1 MNNKLLQKFTSA
13 FFSMKGM
20 ALALIVFFVGIG
32 AATFLESIYGTQTA
46 KIIIYNAFWF
56 ECLLLYLALNLI
68 ANTFRYKMWS
78 REKIAMLTFH
88 LSFII
93 ILIGAAV
100 TRFISFEGTMIIK
113 EGTAVDF
120 MYTSD
125 PHILVYAEN
134 PKTGVSTTIA
144 EKKYLSEIT
153 YNDFSMEGELE
164 GKSFELEYVDF
175 ISKATDSL
183 VINGNFKTS
192 ALEIVTEGMNSNY
205 LGENDL
211 IMVNGIPV
219 SYEKPGLTSGIRLR
233 SKGDSV
239 ELNSFMPMRYLPMTE
254 MRKARQ
260 SGMPISDSL
269 YTAVPANKW
278 VTMKER
284 TLYNFGNQ
292 QIVLK
297 RKISH
302 AQKRL
307 IHTPN
312 KNLGKDYLTVRFS
325 YNGKSKLVRLEGGM
339 GALPVPERFE
349 MDGII
354 FQLEYG
360 SIRKPLPFS
369 IACRDFILDKYPGS
383 ESPSS
388 YASELTIDDKE
399 MKYKRDQRVF
409 MNNVMDYRGYRF
421 FQSSYTLDNPMTPQ
435 NEEGTKLSVNHDWWG
450 TNITYLGYL
459 LMSIAML
466 LSLFAPAGRFKLLNE
481 KLRHLK
487 AQKDKLS
494 IFALTVLLSSTSLL
508 AANHTAKNPAKFVHY
523 EVSSEHADELA
534 SLLVQNYEGRIVPFH
549 TLSEDILKKLYR
561 GNTYKDLNAIQVV
574 LGMHMYRDYWLEQ
587 KIIQVPS
594 AVRDQLHLGEFAS
607 TIELADKEGN
617 FKWLKQYQEAHQKPQ
632 SKQSEFD
639 KKLIKLNEKYEV
651 ASLVFTWQYMKIL
664 PRPNDPNHNWYV
676 PMSAEL
682 IQSDTTSSI
691 TFFKYLDAVHQGG
704 MHKNYSK
711 ASVLL
716 KKIKNI
722 QRTIG
727 KDVVPSEANV
737 KMEIAYNKMGIFE
750 NTYKLYALL
759 GLFTLIIYFTGI
771 FTNGKGRSERTRS
784 IFWKV
789 MLGFVSIAFLYH
801 VTGLGLRWMIS
812 GHAPWSNGYEAIVYI
827 AWVTVLAGFIFVR
840 KNQIVI
846 PATLILAA
854 MMIMVSEMNLLD
866 PEITPLVPVLKS
878 YWLQVHVSIITSSYA
893 FLGLGAM
900 LGLFNLIL
908 YIFRTKENGKLLSI
922 QISGITYIAEMTM
935 TIGLFLL
942 TIGTFLGGVWANES
956 WGRYWGWD
964 PKETWALVSVLV
976 YAIILHLR
984 FIPALRS
991 KFLFNTVAFWGY
1003 SAILFTFFGVNFML
1017 VGLHS
1022 YAQGDGLGK
1031 FPTWLIF
1038 TIILYIILN
1047 IIAYLRY
1054 KSYSKNQLS

>member
-1 MNNKLLQKFTSA
+1 MNETLLQKLTSA

-20 ALALIVFFVGIG
+20 TVALIVFFVGIG

-46 KIIIYNAFWF
+46 KIIIYNATWF
-56 ECLLLYLALNLI
+56 EVLLLYLGMNLI
-68 ANTFRYKMWS
+68 ANTFRYKMWA
-78 REKIAMLTFH
+78 REKIAMLAFH

-100 TRFISFEGTMIIK
+100 TRFVSFEGTMIIK
-113 EGTAVDF
+113 EGTSADF
-120 MYTSD
+120 IYTSE
-125 PHILVYAEN
+125 PHVLIYAEN
-134 PKTGVSTTIA
+134 PKTGTSSTIA

-153 YNDFSMEGELE
+153 DNSFTLSDQID
-164 GKSFELEYVDF
+164 GKPYDLEYVDF
-175 ISKATDSL
+175 ISKAKDSL
-183 VINGNFKTS
+183 IVNANFKTT
-192 ALEIVTEGMNSNY
+192 ALELVTEGMNSNF

-219 SYEKPGLTSGIRLR
+219 SYEKPGMNSGIRLR

-269 YTAVPANKW
+269 YTQVPADVW

-284 TLYNFGNQ
+284 TLYSFGNQ

-297 RKISH
+297 HKISH

-312 KNLGKDYLTVRFS
+312 KNMGTDYLTVRFNF
-325 YNGKSKLVRLEGGM
+325 NGKSKLVRLEGGM
-339 GALPVPERFE
+339 GALPVPDRFE
-349 MDGII
+349 MDGYI

-369 IACRDFILDKYPGS
+369 IFCRDFILDKYPGS

-399 MKYKRDQRVF
+399 LKYKRDQRVF

-421 FQSSYTLDNPMTPQ
+421 FQSSYTLDNPMTTQ

-459 LMSIAML
+459 LMSIAMI
-466 LSLFAPAGRFKLLNE
+466 LSLFAPAGRFKILDD
-481 KLRHLK
+481 KLK
-487 AQKDKLS
+487 ALEKQKEKLS
-494 IFALTVLLSSTSLL
+494 ILALILAFSTSSFL
-508 AANHTAKNPAKFVHY
+508 AAKHDTKNPAKYVHY
-523 EVSSEHADELA
+523 EVSKEHADELS
-534 SLLVQNYEGRIVPFH
+534 SLLVQNFEGRIVPFH
-549 TLSEDILKKLYR
+549 TLCEDILKKLYR

-574 LGMHMYRDYWLEQ
+574 LGMHMYRDYWLDQ
-587 KIIQVPS
+587 KMIQVPS

-617 FKWLKQYQEAHQKPQ
+617 FKWLQQYKEAHQKPQ
-632 SKQSEFD
+632 AKQSEFD

-651 ASLVFTWQYMKIL
+651 ASQVFTWQYMKIL
-664 PRPNDPNHNWYV
+664 PRKNDPNNNWYV

-682 IQSDTTSSI
+682 IQTDTTSSI
-691 TFFKYLDAVHQGG
+691 TFFRYLDAVHQGG
-704 MHKNYSK
+704 MTKNFSK
-711 ASVLL
+711 ASSLL
-716 KKIKNI
+716 AKIKKI
-722 QRTIG
+722 QREVG
-727 KDVVPSEANV
+727 KAVVPSESAV
-737 KMEIAYNKMGIFE
+737 EWEIRYNKLGIFSSA
-750 NTYKLYALL
+750 YKLYATL
-759 GLFTLIIYFTGI
+759 GLLTLIIYFAGV
-771 FTNGKGRSERTRS
+771 FTKKNSKSDKRRAL
-784 IFWKV
+784 IWKLMV
-789 MLGFVSIAFLYH
+789 GLVFLTFLYH
-801 VTGLGLRWMIS
+801 ALGLGLRWMIS
-812 GHAPWSNGYEAIVYI
+812 GHAPWSNGYEAIVFI
-827 AWVTVLAGFIFVR
+827 AWATIVAGFIFAR
-840 KNQIVI
+840 RNQIVI
-846 PATLILAA
+846 PATVILAS

-878 YWLQVHVSIITSSYA
+878 YWLQVHVSIITSSYG

-908 YIFRTKENGKLLSI
+908 YIFRNKENGKLISI
-922 QISGITYIAEMTM
+922 QISEITYIAEMTM
-935 TIGLFLL
+935 TIGLFML

-991 KFLFNTVAFWGY
+991 KFVFNTVAFWGY

-1038 TIILYIILN
+1038 TILVYVVLN
-1047 IIAYLRY
+1047 IVAYLRY
-1054 KSYSKNQLS
+1054 KSYTKNQLS